1 MFSGPFVVKP
11 FACVTAPFQDDLVQ
25 FDDVKLDV
33 WRLAAVKA
41 FMAFA
46 VYMSVVAAPRF
57 LQARVL

>member
-11 FACVTAPFQDDLVQ
+11 FACVTVPFQDDLVH

-33 WRLAAVKA
+33 WRLAAVKD
-41 FMAFA
+41 FMALA